1 MQMELH
7 TTPLKLGSI
16 QKTFERLNKLGYNT
30 VFLQYSDTFPF
41 RRHKS
46 LRGDFVYSRA
56 QVRKINDMATEH
68 GLNIIPLTHSFS
80 HSDILLNRNKYV
92 HLAESDAKSS
102 LCLSNPE
109 SVDLMAEL
117 AEELLELHPRAEYI
131 HIGGDEIAQVA
142 ACPACVSALWKCGRS
157 GLFVEFLN
165 KVADRFQALGV
176 SPAVWSD
183 MLIRFPESIDDL
195 SRRFLI
201 FYWDYWSSGE
211 RQPFLTIGGGF
222 GDMIVLDKSA
232 IQGDFAVMVNFPS
245 IRMLHDVPQGL
256 AKLYRPYWE
265 LDKKEKSAKSFP
277 YLKFFTDRKFNVLAA
292 ALPYVEL
299 GSILPNYEEKWS
311 HLTTAVNRIHETGA
325 AGGNLCHWTPHW
337 PAFETLW
344 LGISIF
350 AEGLKTPTIN
360 RKKVFND
367 YAQLV
372 IGRPASD
379 FADAVFHVSR
389 RFELGDTLTPFWQVL
404 PLEQKMQ
411 WHRDS
416 GLLEQEIKN
425 VKFIAKQI
433 PRHLKVFQK
442 YARDSPHAKLFAVL
456 SEEILLKLDYERCL
470 IKKRPITSALLKRLH
485 LVIKSLRAV
494 LNEYYIPEAV
504 EKVLRLRF
512 EPYLSKGRRMPKV
525 STSILT
531 TAKG

>member
-1 MQMELH
+1 
-7 TTPLKLGSI
+7 
-16 QKTFERLNKLGYNT
+16 
-30 VFLQYSDTFPF
+30 
-41 RRHKS
+41 
-46 LRGDFVYSRA
+46 
-56 QVRKINDMATEH
+56 
-68 GLNIIPLTHSFS
+68 
-80 HSDILLNRNKYV
+80 
-92 HLAESDAKSS
+92 
-102 LCLSNPE
+102 
-109 SVDLMAEL
+109 
-117 AEELLELHPRAEYI
+117 
-131 HIGGDEIAQVA
+131 
-142 ACPACVSALWKCGRS
+142 
-157 GLFVEFLN
+157 
-165 KVADRFQALGV
+165 
-176 SPAVWSD
+176 
-183 MLIRFPESIDDL
+183 
-195 SRRFLI
+195 
-201 FYWDYWSSGE
+201 
-211 RQPFLTIGGGF
+211 
-222 GDMIVLDKSA
+222 
-232 IQGDFAVMVNFPS
+232 
-245 IRMLHDVPQGL
+245 
-256 AKLYRPYWE
+256 
-265 LDKKEKSAKSFP
+265 
-277 YLKFFTDRKFNVLAA
+277 
-292 ALPYVEL
+292 L
-299 GSILPNYEEKWS
+299 GSILPNYKEKWS
-311 HLTTAVNRIHETGA
+311 HLTTAAKRIHETGA

-350 AEGLKTPTIN
+350 AEGLKTPTIA

-372 IGRPASD
+372 IGRPAPD

-456 SEEILLKLDYERCL
+456 SEEILIKLDYERCL